1 MQIIKYKNGNI
12 LINAGKAGMIQGD
25 TPLIHTVAAFLESQG
40 KNHTA
45 IQTNKTGDAILG
57 FEHELDK
64 ILTLPAK
71 K

>member
-12 LINAGKAGMIQGD
+12 MINAGKAGMIQGD
-25 TPLIHTVAAFLESQG
+25 NPLIHTIAAWLEKEG

-64 ILTLPAK
+64 ILTSPRK
-71 K
+71 